1 MQRLFGET
9 TELRLEKNDLQQ
21 QRLAALCCK
30 ISKMIGNFTNEF
42 ADFER
47 YAFQLCFE
55 LSKNKGFLKISKQ
68 ISDTNLVLRLGN
80 VITSDQV
87 FFLAGK
93 GEKDRPPDRRL
104 GNVIAATSGTL
115 LVRFCLK
122 IKLQHSNSSP
132 PTQTYLVIFAVV

>member
-42 ADFER
+42 AVFER

-80 VITSDQV
+80 VILCDQV

-93 GEKDRPPDRRL
+93 GEKDRSPAR
-104 GNVIAATSGTL
+104 SQ
-115 LVRFCLK
+115 VRQCYCCYQWNTPGSILFKNK
-122 IKLQHSNSSP
+122 I
-132 PTQTYLVIFAVV
+132 TT